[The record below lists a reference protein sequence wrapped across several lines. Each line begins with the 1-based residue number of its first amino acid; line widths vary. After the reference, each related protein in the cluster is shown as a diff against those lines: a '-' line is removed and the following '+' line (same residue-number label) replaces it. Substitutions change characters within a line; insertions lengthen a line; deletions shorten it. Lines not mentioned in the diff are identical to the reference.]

1 MLPKEKGKI
10 SFTIKTSAFACK
22 FI

>member
-1 MLPKEKGKI
+1 MFWFI
-10 SFTIKTSAFACK
+10 SFTIKTSSWF